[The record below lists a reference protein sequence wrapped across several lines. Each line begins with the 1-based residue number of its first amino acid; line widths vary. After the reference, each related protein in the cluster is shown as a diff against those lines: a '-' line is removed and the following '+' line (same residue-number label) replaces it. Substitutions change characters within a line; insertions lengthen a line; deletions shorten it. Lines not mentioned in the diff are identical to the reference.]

1 MVNIMAKK
9 KIKSRSAK
17 KKIVQRSAKKT
28 GPAKKRMIPKV
39 VRKTGLKRPAKT
51 KMKLLGKPV
60 RKPVLKT
67 VKRTKGKIIK
77 RFAAKTGKKVLLML
91 VKKESPKP
99 RLSLAKQKLLQ
110 RYKKILIEK
119 RRHVMEGIEKLRE
132 SAKGTESENISKYYD
147 HPAEY
152 GTDTMD
158 REQYFLF
165 ISREEKYLL
174 EIERSLESIESG
186 EYGTCRVCGKPIDK
200 ARLEAVPT
208 TRICITCK
216 MADQKARVS
225 KTDLS

>member
-1 MVNIMAKK
+1 MVDIMAK
-9 KIKSRSAK
+9 IKTKTKAAK
-17 KKIVQRSAKKT
+17 KKIVSRTMKKSA
-28 GPAKKRMIPKV
+28 GAKKRILLKAGKKSAAHRPGKSHTSKSKRPLRKTALKL
-39 VRKTGLKRPAKT
+39 VRKARGKMLKR
-51 KMKLLGKPV
+51 
-60 RKPVLKT
+60 
-67 VKRTKGKIIK
+67 KIIK
-77 RFAAKTGKKVLLML
+77 TGKNVLS
-91 VKKESPKP
+91 KIIRKP
-99 RLSLAKQKLLQ
+99 PAKPHLSLARQKLLQ

-119 RRHVMEGIEKLRE
+119 RRQVMEGIEKLRE

-186 EYGTCRVCGKPIDK
+186 EYGTCRVCGKAIDR

-216 MADQKARVS
+216 MADQRARVS
-225 KTDLS
+225 KTDFS

>member
-1 MVNIMAKK
+1 MAKK
-9 KIKSRSAK
+9 KVKSSSK
-17 KKIVQRSAKKT
+17 KKNIRQKQGKRAMSRKGSKKILKGKSKPVSQKGTRSKVKLSDKKKVKKVKKITHKIVKKI
-28 GPAKKRMIPKV
+28 PAKPK
-39 VRKTGLKRPAKT
+39 
-51 KMKLLGKPV
+51 
-60 RKPVLKT
+60 
-67 VKRTKGKIIK
+67 
-77 RFAAKTGKKVLLML
+77 
-91 VKKESPKP
+91 
-99 RLSLAKQKLLQ
+99 LSLAKRKKLEHYRNILLQ
-110 RYKKILIEK
+110 KRKI
-119 RRHVMEGIEKLRE
+119 VMEGIEKLRE

-174 EIERSLESIESG
+174 EIERSLEAIEAG
-186 EYGTCRVCGKPIDK
+186 EYGTCRVCGKEIDE

-225 KTDLS
+225 KTDFS

>member
-1 MVNIMAKK
+1 MVKK
-9 KIKSRSAK
+9 KSKTRSVKKTIVSKKVKRSSTKKSAK
-17 KKIVQRSAKKT
+17 RKVKAIARPVRRSVLKKVTTKKHKVIKKKAVKPVKRIVTKIPLKH
-28 GPAKKRMIPKV
+28 PAK
-39 VRKTGLKRPAKT
+39 
-51 KMKLLGKPV
+51 
-60 RKPVLKT
+60 
-67 VKRTKGKIIK
+67 
-77 RFAAKTGKKVLLML
+77 
-91 VKKESPKP
+91 P
-99 RLSLAKQKLLQ
+99 RISLAKQKKLQHYKQILL
-110 RYKKILIEK
+110 EK
-119 RRHVMEGIEKLRE
+119 RRNVMEGIEKLRE

-174 EIERSLESIESG
+174 EIERSLEAIESG
-186 EYGTCRVCGKPIDK
+186 EYGTCRVCGKEIDE

-208 TRICITCK
+208 TRICISCK

>member
-1 MVNIMAKK
+1 MVKK
-9 KIKSRSAK
+9 KSKTRSVKKTIVSKKVKRSSTKKSAK
-17 KKIVQRSAKKT
+17 RKVKAIARPVRRLVLKKVTTKKHKVIKKKAVKPVKRIVTKIPLKH
-28 GPAKKRMIPKV
+28 PAK
-39 VRKTGLKRPAKT
+39 
-51 KMKLLGKPV
+51 
-60 RKPVLKT
+60 
-67 VKRTKGKIIK
+67 
-77 RFAAKTGKKVLLML
+77 
-91 VKKESPKP
+91 P
-99 RLSLAKQKLLQ
+99 RISLAKQKKLQHYKQILL
-110 RYKKILIEK
+110 EK
-119 RRHVMEGIEKLRE
+119 RRNVMEGIEKLRE

-174 EIERSLESIESG
+174 EIERSLEAIESG
-186 EYGTCRVCGKPIDK
+186 EYGTCRVCGKEIDE

-208 TRICITCK
+208 TRICISCK